1 MVVLWLHCLMILKN
15 KASKSCQF
23 FFLCLLTSLFFIPY
37 SFAES
42 TQTLKKQ
49 ELQQL
54 RQKIKLLQ
62 KNLTQ
67 QQGEKSQ
74 LQKEIKKSEQII
86 ADNARQYFH
95 TQTQS
100 KKLNKQLSR
109 LNKAVLQQNKQLS
122 IQQLLLSEQIEASY
136 AIGRQEYLK
145 LLLNQEDMSAISR
158 VMIYYKYFNE
168 ARQKQIEIVN
178 ELLRSLEDDKYQIA
192 LISQTIRDKQLQL
205 QREKQVLDEQ
215 QQQRNKLVAQ
225 LKTDIHYKSKELA
238 NLQENKKNLT
248 ALLKK
253 LTQTMQ
259 EASAMPTNIPDKLA
273 FKKQKGKLTWPA
285 KGKVKNLYGHWR
297 SVGKVK
303 WQGIIIS
310 AKEGTAVHAIS
321 RGRVAYSDWLRG
333 YGLISIIDHGKGY
346 MSLYGHNQ
354 TLLKEVGDWVDSNEV
369 IATVGSS
376 GGLKKSGLYFEVRHN
391 SKAANPTKWCKKQ
404 RR

>member
-273 FKKQKGKLTWPA
+273 FKKQKGKLTWPS
-285 KGKVKNLYGHWR
+285 KGKVKKLYGHWR